1 MTQEDLDAI
10 LAEHKLWLDGE
21 GGKRAILTGAVL
33 TGCVLTR
40 ADLSGAV
47 LIGCD
52 LTGAIFAP
60 GWEMVRKGETR

>member
-1 MTQEDLDAI
+1 MTQEELNAI
-10 LAEHKLWLDGE
+10 LAEHKLWLAGK
-21 GGKRAILTGAVL
+21 GGKRAILTGADL

-60 GWEMVRKGETR
+60 GWEIVREGETR